1 MLFSVEPV
9 SGASYV
15 ARAFFPSTAKSTRNV
30 LINTDQIFSSGWAA
44 QNLLATSSATRSASV
59 TSTPA
64 PRPAP
69 ASRTTTGV
77 R

>member
-15 ARAFFPSTAKSTRNV
+15 ASAFFPSTAKSTRNV

-44 QNLLATSSATRSASV
+44 QNLLATSSASV